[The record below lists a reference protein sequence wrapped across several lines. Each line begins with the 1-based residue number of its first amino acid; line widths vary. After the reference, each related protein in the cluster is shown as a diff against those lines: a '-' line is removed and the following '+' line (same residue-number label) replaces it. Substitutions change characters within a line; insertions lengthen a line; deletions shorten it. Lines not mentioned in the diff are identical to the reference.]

1 MAIDF
6 RVYSD
11 FCRNRKTKKL
21 LRALGERGFYSL
33 VYLWCTV
40 SEQYPSGVL
49 EDCDIDDIEIM
60 SDWQGEAG
68 VFVDTLVK
76 VGFLEFNGT
85 TYMLH
90 DWQEKNPYVAQSENR
105 RAAGRLNVLKRY
117 NPALHEY
124 YKASGRTGITEKE
137 LQEAKTGKICETS
150 VQKSSNSLV
159 TASNPDS
166 NASNTTRGTIV
177 VDSKASSPY
186 PYPYPYPKTESNNNN
201 IYTTATD
208 VVVEKGGVGEN
219 KTDASASYCDGYCG
233 GDEEQEPRLELRADN
248 PSPSKGKVL
257 TLTMPL
263 SREVVE
269 IPIKR
274 SHVPYEDMQRLYNTV
289 VAAENGA
296 GNSPTRCLRLD
307 DKRRKVLAKAW
318 NETPYMPWF
327 EEYAR
332 MVRDSCPFL
341 MGKEAGRNGRFFKLD
356 IAQFF
361 RSDIITKALEGKY
374 RTRYDGALT
383 LEQVFDIWNEKLAPR
398 GFDRAVILGTETE
411 RRDKLRTILDEFDNT
426 VAAVGGAEK
435 FFRALCDVATADP
448 WCCGENKQQ
457 RKITVNFFLE
467 PRSVARLIQ
476 TSLS

>member
-1 MAIDF
+1 MPRDGKFKLIAHKAKTTMPNVLSVWLWLLDYASQQDTRGDIKDLDPEEVD
-6 RVYSD
+6 VYYAFD
-11 FCRNRKTKKL
+11 EGTTQKILDEMECRNLIADGRVQHW
-21 LRALGERGFYSL
+21 ERFQSN
-33 VYLWCTV
+33 
-40 SEQYPSGVL
+40 
-49 EDCDIDDIEIM
+49 
-60 SDWQGEAG
+60 EA
-68 VFVDTLVK
+68 
-76 VGFLEFNGT
+76 
-85 TYMLH
+85 
-90 DWQEKNPYVAQSENR
+90 EKNRERQKRFREKHSAKNNVTNEENNVTNEENNVTNEENNVTVTLRNAQT
-105 RAAGRLNVLKRY
+105 RLD
-117 NPALHEY
+117 
-124 YKASGRTGITEKE
+124 
-137 LQEAKTGKICETS
+137 KIR
-150 VQKSSNSLV
+150 Q
-159 TASNPDS
+159 D
-166 NASNTTRGTIV
+166 
-177 VDSKASSPY
+177 
-186 PYPYPYPKTESNNNN
+186 NN

-289 VAAENGA
+289 VAAENGV

-383 LEQVFDIWNEKLAPR
+383 LEQVFDIWNEELAPR
-398 GFDRAVILGTETE
+398 GFDKAVILGTDTE
-411 RRDKLRTILDEFDNT
+411 RRDKLRQVLDEFSDT
-426 VAAVGGAEK
+426 IAKVGGEK
-435 FFRALCDVATADP
+435 AFITALCNAITRDA
-448 WCCGENKQQ
+448 WCCGENQRQQ
-457 RKITVNFFLE
+457 KATANYLLS
-467 PRSVARLIQ
+467 PRVVRHLIDNEINGR
-476 TSLS
+476 

>member
-1 MAIDF
+1 MPRDGKFKLIAHKAKTTMPNVLSVWLWLLDYASQQDTRGDIKDLDPEEVD
-6 RVYSD
+6 VYYAFD
-11 FCRNRKTKKL
+11 EGTTQKILDEMECRNLIADGRVQHW
-21 LRALGERGFYSL
+21 ERFQSN
-33 VYLWCTV
+33 
-40 SEQYPSGVL
+40 
-49 EDCDIDDIEIM
+49 
-60 SDWQGEAG
+60 EA
-68 VFVDTLVK
+68 
-76 VGFLEFNGT
+76 
-85 TYMLH
+85 
-90 DWQEKNPYVAQSENR
+90 EKNRERQKRFREKHSAKNNVTNEENNVTVTLRNAQT
-105 RAAGRLNVLKRY
+105 RLD
-117 NPALHEY
+117 
-124 YKASGRTGITEKE
+124 
-137 LQEAKTGKICETS
+137 KIR
-150 VQKSSNSLV
+150 Q
-159 TASNPDS
+159 D
-166 NASNTTRGTIV
+166 
-177 VDSKASSPY
+177 
-186 PYPYPYPKTESNNNN
+186 NN

-219 KTDASASYCDGYCG
+219 KTDASASYCGDYCG

-383 LEQVFDIWNEKLAPR
+383 LEQVFDIWNEELAPR
-398 GFDRAVILGTETE
+398 GFDKAVILGTDTE
-411 RRDKLRTILDEFDNT
+411 RRDKLRQVLDEFSDT
-426 VAAVGGAEK
+426 IAKVGGEK
-435 FFRALCDVATADP
+435 AFITALCNAITRDA
-448 WCCGENKQQ
+448 WCCGENQRQQ
-457 RKITVNFFLE
+457 KATANYLLS
-467 PRSVARLIQ
+467 PRVVRHLIDNEINGR
-476 TSLS
+476 

>member
-1 MAIDF
+1 MPRDGKFKLIAHKAKTTMPNVLSVWLWLLDYASQQDTRGDIKDLDPEEVD
-6 RVYSD
+6 VYYAFD
-11 FCRNRKTKKL
+11 EGTTQKILDEMECRNLIADGRVQHW
-21 LRALGERGFYSL
+21 ERFQSN
-33 VYLWCTV
+33 
-40 SEQYPSGVL
+40 
-49 EDCDIDDIEIM
+49 
-60 SDWQGEAG
+60 EA
-68 VFVDTLVK
+68 
-76 VGFLEFNGT
+76 
-85 TYMLH
+85 
-90 DWQEKNPYVAQSENR
+90 EKNRERQKRFREKHSAKNNVTNEENNVTNEENNVTVTLRNAQT
-105 RAAGRLNVLKRY
+105 RLD
-117 NPALHEY
+117 
-124 YKASGRTGITEKE
+124 
-137 LQEAKTGKICETS
+137 KIR
-150 VQKSSNSLV
+150 Q
-159 TASNPDS
+159 D
-166 NASNTTRGTIV
+166 
-177 VDSKASSPY
+177 
-186 PYPYPYPKTESNNNN
+186 NN

-383 LEQVFDIWNEKLAPR
+383 LEQVFDIWNEELAPR
-398 GFDRAVILGTETE
+398 GFDKAVILGTDTE
-411 RRDKLRTILDEFDNT
+411 RRDKLRQVLDEFSDT
-426 VAAVGGAEK
+426 IAKVGGEK
-435 FFRALCDVATADP
+435 AFITALCNAITRDA
-448 WCCGENKQQ
+448 WCCGENQRQQ
-457 RKITVNFFLE
+457 KATANYLLS
-467 PRSVARLIQ
+467 PRVVRHLIDNEINGR
-476 TSLS
+476 

>member
-1 MAIDF
+1 MPRDGKFKLIAHKAKTTMPNVLSVWLWLLDYASQQDTRGDIKDLDPEEVD
-6 RVYSD
+6 VYYAFD
-11 FCRNRKTKKL
+11 EGTTQKILDEMECRNLIADGRVQHW
-21 LRALGERGFYSL
+21 ERFQSN
-33 VYLWCTV
+33 
-40 SEQYPSGVL
+40 
-49 EDCDIDDIEIM
+49 
-60 SDWQGEAG
+60 EA
-68 VFVDTLVK
+68 
-76 VGFLEFNGT
+76 
-85 TYMLH
+85 
-90 DWQEKNPYVAQSENR
+90 EKNRERQKRFREKHSAKNNVTNEENNVTNEENNVTVTLRNAQT
-105 RAAGRLNVLKRY
+105 RLD
-117 NPALHEY
+117 
-124 YKASGRTGITEKE
+124 
-137 LQEAKTGKICETS
+137 KIR
-150 VQKSSNSLV
+150 Q
-159 TASNPDS
+159 D
-166 NASNTTRGTIV
+166 
-177 VDSKASSPY
+177 
-186 PYPYPYPKTESNNNN
+186 NN

-219 KTDASASYCDGYCG
+219 KTDASASYCGDYCG

-383 LEQVFDIWNEKLAPR
+383 LEQVFDIWNEELAPR
-398 GFDRAVILGTETE
+398 GFDKAVILGTDTE
-411 RRDKLRTILDEFDNT
+411 RRDKLRQVLDEFSDT
-426 VAAVGGAEK
+426 IAKVGGEK
-435 FFRALCDVATADP
+435 AFITALCNAITRDA
-448 WCCGENKQQ
+448 WCCGENQRQQ
-457 RKITVNFFLE
+457 KATANYLLS
-467 PRSVARLIQ
+467 PRVVRHLIDNEINGR
-476 TSLS
+476 

>member
-1 MAIDF
+1 MPRDGKFKLIAHKAKTTMPNVLSVWLWLLDYASQQDTRGDIRNLDPEEVD
-6 RVYSD
+6 VYYAFD
-11 FCRNRKTKKL
+11 
-21 LRALGERGFYSL
+21 E
-33 VYLWCTV
+33 
-40 SEQYPSGVL
+40 
-49 EDCDIDDIEIM
+49 
-60 SDWQGEAG
+60 
-68 VFVDTLVK
+68 
-76 VGFLEFNGT
+76 GT
-85 TYMLH
+85 TQKILDEMERRNLIADGQIQH
-90 DWQEKNPYVAQSENR
+90 WERFQSNEAEKNRERQKRFREKHSAKNNVTETENNVTETENNVTLTLRNAQT
-105 RAAGRLNVLKRY
+105 RLD
-117 NPALHEY
+117 
-124 YKASGRTGITEKE
+124 
-137 LQEAKTGKICETS
+137 KIR
-150 VQKSSNSLV
+150 Q
-159 TASNPDS
+159 D
-166 NASNTTRGTIV
+166 
-177 VDSKASSPY
+177 
-186 PYPYPYPKTESNNNN
+186 NN

-208 VVVEKGGVGEN
+208 VVVEKGGMGEN
-219 KTDASASYCDGYCG
+219 KTDASASFCGDDCG

-263 SREVVE
+263 SRKVVE

-274 SHVPYEDMQRLYNTV
+274 AHVPYEDMQRLYNTV

-296 GNSPTRCLRLD
+296 GNNPTRCLRLD

-318 NETPYMPWF
+318 NETPYMPRF

-332 MVRDSCPFL
+332 MVRDTCPFL

-383 LEQVFDIWNEKLAPR
+383 LEQVFDIWNEELAPR
-398 GFDRAVILGTETE
+398 GFSRAVILGAETE
-411 RRDKLRTILDEFDNT
+411 RRGKLRTILDEFGNT

-435 FFRALCDVATADP
+435 FFRALCEVVTTDP

-467 PRSVARLIQ
+467 SRSVARLIQ
-476 TSLS
+476 TALS

>member
-1 MAIDF
+1 MPYDEKWAYIAHETGVP
-6 RVYSD
+6 RAYIIALWSV
-11 FCRNRKTKKL
+11 L
-21 LRALGERGFYSL
+21 L
-33 VYLWCTV
+33 
-40 SEQYPSGVL
+40 
-49 EDCDIDDIEIM
+49 
-60 SDWQGEAG
+60 
-68 VFVDTLVK
+68 
-76 VGFLEFNGT
+76 
-85 TYMLH
+85 
-90 DWQEKNPYVAQSENR
+90 
-105 RAAGRLNVLKRY
+105 
-117 NPALHEY
+117 
-124 YKASGRTGITEKE
+124 
-137 LQEAKTGKICETS
+137 
-150 VQKSSNSLV
+150 
-159 TASNPDS
+159 
-166 NASNTTRGTIV
+166 
-177 VDSKASSPY
+177 SKASQNEQRGNIGDINCRVTDVFLQVEGGTTERVLKHMKEVGCIDDENY
-186 PYPYPYPKTESNNNN
+186 VVEWEKYQGIDKEKHRMAQAKYRAKQAEKTRSENAPMCDKSDNHINHGDTSDNHINHGDRSDCKIRQDKIRQDNNN

-219 KTDASASYCDGYCG
+219 KTDASASYCGDYCG
-233 GDEEQEPRLELRADN
+233 GDEEREPRLELRADN

-263 SREVVE
+263 SRKVVE

-411 RRDKLRTILDEFDNT
+411 RRDKLRIILDEFDNT

-435 FFRALCDVATADP
+435 FFRALCDVVTTDP

-467 PRSVARLIQ
+467 SRSVARLIQ

>member
-1 MAIDF
+1 MPRDEKFKLIAH
-6 RVYSD
+6 
-11 FCRNRKTKKL
+11 KTKTSELTVLGLWNWL
-21 LRALGERGFYSL
+21 LDYASQQETRGNIENFDPEAFDVHYN
-33 VYLWCTV
+33 
-40 SEQYPSGVL
+40 L
-49 EDCDIDDIEIM
+49 EDGTAQKIIEEMKRRNMIDGEYIQNWERFQV
-60 SDWQGEAG
+60 SDKEKARLRQQKHRARAKEKLASECHEKR
-68 VFVDTLVK
+68 DTC
-76 VGFLEFNGT
+76 
-85 TYMLH
+85 H
-90 DWQEKNPYVAQSENR
+90 EKRDTCHE
-105 RAAGRLNVLKRY
+105 KRDTC
-117 NPALHEY
+117 HE
-124 YKASGRTGITEKE
+124 KRDVSR
-137 LQEAKTGKICETS
+137 
-150 VQKSSNSLV
+150 
-159 TASNPDS
+159 DS
-166 NASNTTRGTIV
+166 NVTCHTDKIRLDKTRDNNI
-177 VDSKASSPY
+177 
-186 PYPYPYPKTESNNNN
+186 NNN

-219 KTDASASYCDGYCG
+219 KTDASASYCGDYCG

>member
-1 MAIDF
+1 MPRDGKFKLIAHKAKTTMPNVLSVWLWLLDYASQQDTRGDIKDLDPEEVD
-6 RVYSD
+6 VYYAFD
-11 FCRNRKTKKL
+11 EGTTQKILDEMECRNLIADGRVQHW
-21 LRALGERGFYSL
+21 ERFQSN
-33 VYLWCTV
+33 
-40 SEQYPSGVL
+40 
-49 EDCDIDDIEIM
+49 
-60 SDWQGEAG
+60 EA
-68 VFVDTLVK
+68 
-76 VGFLEFNGT
+76 
-85 TYMLH
+85 
-90 DWQEKNPYVAQSENR
+90 EKNRERQKRFREKHSAKNNVTNEENNVTNEENNVTNEENNVTVTLRNAQT
-105 RAAGRLNVLKRY
+105 RLD
-117 NPALHEY
+117 
-124 YKASGRTGITEKE
+124 
-137 LQEAKTGKICETS
+137 KIR
-150 VQKSSNSLV
+150 Q
-159 TASNPDS
+159 D
-166 NASNTTRGTIV
+166 
-177 VDSKASSPY
+177 
-186 PYPYPYPKTESNNNN
+186 NN

-219 KTDASASYCDGYCG
+219 KTDASASYCGDYCG

-383 LEQVFDIWNEKLAPR
+383 LEQVFDIWNEELAPR
-398 GFDRAVILGTETE
+398 GFDKAVILGTDTE
-411 RRDKLRTILDEFDNT
+411 RRDKLRQVLDEFSDT
-426 VAAVGGAEK
+426 IAKVGGEK
-435 FFRALCDVATADP
+435 AFITALCNAITRDA
-448 WCCGENKQQ
+448 WCCGENQRQQ
-457 RKITVNFFLE
+457 KATANYLLS
-467 PRSVARLIQ
+467 PRVVRHLIDNEINGR
-476 TSLS
+476 

>member
-1 MAIDF
+1 MPRDGKFKLIAHKAKTTMPNVLSVWLWLLDYASQQDTRGDIRNLDPEEVD
-6 RVYSD
+6 VYYAFD
-11 FCRNRKTKKL
+11 
-21 LRALGERGFYSL
+21 E
-33 VYLWCTV
+33 
-40 SEQYPSGVL
+40 
-49 EDCDIDDIEIM
+49 
-60 SDWQGEAG
+60 
-68 VFVDTLVK
+68 
-76 VGFLEFNGT
+76 GT
-85 TYMLH
+85 TQKILDEMERRNLIADGQIQH
-90 DWQEKNPYVAQSENR
+90 WERFQSNEAEKNRERQKRFREKHSAKNNVTETENNVTETENNVTLTLRNAQT
-105 RAAGRLNVLKRY
+105 RLD
-117 NPALHEY
+117 
-124 YKASGRTGITEKE
+124 
-137 LQEAKTGKICETS
+137 KIR
-150 VQKSSNSLV
+150 Q
-159 TASNPDS
+159 D
-166 NASNTTRGTIV
+166 
-177 VDSKASSPY
+177 
-186 PYPYPYPKTESNNNN
+186 NN

-208 VVVEKGGVGEN
+208 VVVEKGGMGEN
-219 KTDASASYCDGYCG
+219 KTDASASFCGDDCG

-263 SREVVE
+263 SRKVVE

-274 SHVPYEDMQRLYNTV
+274 AHVPYEDMQRLYNTV

-296 GNSPTRCLRLD
+296 GNNPTRCLRLD

-332 MVRDSCPFL
+332 MVRDTCPFL

-383 LEQVFDIWNEKLAPR
+383 LEQVFDIWNEELAPR
-398 GFDRAVILGTETE
+398 GFSRAVILGAETE
-411 RRDKLRTILDEFDNT
+411 RRGKLRTILDEFGNT

-435 FFRALCDVATADP
+435 FFRALCEVVTTDP

-467 PRSVARLIQ
+467 SRSVARLIQ
-476 TSLS
+476 TALS